1 MRASTPFSPSI
12 IFVAGPLIHA
22 SAHGPEVELSELRVI
37 PTDQGYFLE
46 VRVDPPDVAD
56 PLALTAVATGSEAAQ
71 LERRSN
77 EGYRVVESASI
88 ARGHSENRLG
98 VFTLYRIRLPEVDRN
113 DEAVPLTLLFTDGV
127 LLQRQAAV
135 EGGAPSRFPWL
146 WVVLLLGLLAFIA
159 TLTSH
164 RQERRRNGGALR

>member
-1 MRASTPFSPSI
+1 MRAPTPFSLFA
-12 IFVAGPLIHA
+12 IFVAGLFIHA
-22 SAHGPEVELSELRVI
+22 LAHGPEVELSELRII

-46 VRVDPPDVAD
+46 MRVDPPDVAD
-56 PLALTAVATGSEAAQ
+56 SFALTAVATGSGAAQ

-77 EGYRVVESASI
+77 EGYRVVESVPI
-88 ARGHSENRLG
+88 AKSHSENRLG
-98 VFTLYRIRLPEVDRN
+98 ASTPFRIRLPEVDRN

-146 WVVLLLGLLAFIA
+146 WVVLLLGLLAFIT